1 MGKFAKG
8 VNSEIKFIFES
19 DEGVA
24 STSQAAHS
32 IPFNSSSLGST
43 TNMTDAETITGRRDA
58 AKPIMGNHDVNG
70 SITVPL
76 DTNILGL
83 FFTAGFGAPTS
94 TSSTETLTGGATAV
108 QHVFKVSQEM
118 PSFTIQQGLKDINQ
132 YDIFNG
138 CKINTISLEIGG
150 DGELTA
156 DIDIMGMAHESA
168 TTDTYTTTPDPVIG
182 MKRVVALDAVEVK
195 LGGQDVGTATNFSIN
210 MDFGLDGDS
219 YFLTK
224 DGYRGT
230 ISEGIFTCTGT
241 LTCMLPRAK
250 NPTSTGMSA
259 SDIFADIK
267 DGKETSLHIK
277 CTTNEGRSISFTF
290 PEVLFE
296 EVTPG
301 IEGPRGVSVE
311 LNYHAYRDDSTEGSS
326 VVITLLNEVPATGY
340 ALPSA

>member
-19 DEGVA
+19 DEGITPSGA
-24 STSQAAHS
+24 KSHS

-58 AKPIMGNHDVNG
+58 VKPIMGNHDVNG
-70 SITVPL
+70 SLTVPL

-83 FFTAGFGAPTS
+83 FFTAAFGAPTS
-94 TSSTETLTGGATAV
+94 TSSSESITGGASAI
-108 QHVFKVSQEM
+108 QHVFKVGQDM
-118 PSFTIQQGLKDINQ
+118 PSFTIQQGLKDIDQ
-132 YDIFNG
+132 YDIFSG

-156 DIDIMGMAHESA
+156 DIDIMGMSHTSA
-168 TTDTYTTTPDPVIG
+168 NSDTYSTAANPAIG
-182 MKRVVALDAVEVK
+182 MKRVVALDAVEVL
-195 LGGQDVGTATNFSIN
+195 LGGQAVGTATNFSIN

-230 ISEGIFTCTGT
+230 ISEGIFTATGT
-241 LTCMLPRAK
+241 LTCMLPKTYGAL
-250 NPTSTGMSA
+250 TASQIFSA
-259 SDIFADIK
+259 IE
-267 DGKETSLHIK
+267 DGKETSLSVK
-277 CTTNEGRSISFTF
+277 CKTIEGRSISFAF

-311 LNYHAYRDDSTEGSS
+311 LNYHAYRDDNSDASS
-326 VVITLLNEVPATGY
+326 VVVTLINEVAATGY
-340 ALPSA
+340 ALPS

>member
-8 VNSEIKFIFES
+8 VKSKIKFIFELS
-19 DEGVA
+19 EGVA
-24 STSQAAHS
+24 PSSPTAHV

-83 FFTAGFGAPTS
+83 FFTAGFGQPT
-94 TSSTETLTGGATAV
+94 TTTSTETLTGGASAY
-108 QHVFKVSQEM
+108 QHEFKVHDDM
-118 PSFTIQQGLKDINQ
+118 PSFIIQQGLEDIDQ
-132 YDIFNG
+132 YDVFKG

-156 DIDIMGMAHESA
+156 DIDIMGMEHDSDESDIYQ
-168 TTDTYTTTPDPVIG
+168 TVSDIG
-182 MKRVVALDAVEVK
+182 MKRVVALNANEVK

-224 DGYRGT
+224 EGYRGT

-241 LTCMLPRAK
+241 LTCMLPKSK
-250 NPTSTGMSA
+250 NPSSTGMSA
-259 SDIFADIK
+259 SDIFTDIK
-267 DGKETSLHIK
+267 DGKETSLSIK
-277 CTTNEGRSISFTF
+277 CVTNEGRSISFTF

-301 IEGPRGVSVE
+301 IEGPRGISVE

-326 VVITLLNEVPATGY
+326 IIITLVNEVPSTGY
-340 ALPSA
+340 ELPSA